1 MRAARS
7 RSGYAGKWTA
17 DGDGQNGTVTLRY
30 RNGQA
35 ERLRY
40 QKSGPDI
47 VLNGKKY
54 GRLGDGNC
62 R

>member
-1 MRAARS
+1 VVWRNNR
-7 RSGYAGKWTA
+7 GQWPA

-30 RNGQA
+30 GNGQV
-35 ERLRY
+35 EQLRY
-40 QKSGPDI
+40 QKSGLDI